1 MNLPN
6 YDQTQSPIHKIG
18 LGYDS
23 LSFEN
28 IGVNLESV
36 GMIQQLSPGFLA
48 YLGDAVYELYVR
60 SHYIFPPRR
69 LADYHNQVVS
79 LVRAESQAAFLL
91 NLYPYLTEFEKEIV
105 RRGRNAATGVR
116 RRVSPEL
123 YQQATS
129 FETLIGYLYLQ
140 NPQRL
145 NQLLGKLNLNSAS
158 VTKS

>member
-1 MNLPN
+1 VNLPN
-6 YDQTQSPIHKIG
+6 SDQAQSLISHEVSRV
-18 LGYDS
+18 YDS
-23 LSFEN
+23 LSSES
-28 IGVNLESV
+28 IRVNFQSV

-79 LVRAESQAAFLL
+79 LVRAESQAAFLS
-91 NLYPYLTEFEKEIV
+91 NLRPYLTEFEKEIV
-105 RRGRNAATGVR
+105 RRGRNTAAVGR

-129 FETLIGYLYLQ
+129 LETLIGYLYLQ

-145 NQLLGKLNLNSAS
+145 NQLLGKLNLNSA
-158 VTKS
+158 